1 MNAVS
6 FFASRA
12 RHHDEMAPPRR
23 GRSARDGATAGGGD
37 GVRSSDDAVVGRI
50 DALAAKC
57 DALAAENSALAA
69 KCDALAAEVRAL
81 KEVGASPSAGRKRAR
96 VEDPPSLEEEL
107 ATTTT
112 RLLELQNAVRGLEE
126 REAAREPLLERLAA
140 DAREPLLERL
150 AADARN
156 VFVGNVLPRLDDG
169 DLAVLATV
177 NRKMRDVVFESP
189 VGDVR
194 DVAAVRREL
203 AVVDNFV
210 GSVGR
215 LAWAKDQGGCPWE
228 PRTFTCIAKGGNV
241 EVARWAK
248 ERGCPLNVW
257 TCAYAAGGGHLEMLQ
272 WLRAV
277 GCPLDEWT
285 CAYAA
290 SGGHLEMLQW
300 ARANGAPLNEYTCTE
315 AARKGHLEV
324 LQWARANGCPWSEAP
339 CRLAASGGHLEVLQ
353 WARANGAPWNPK
365 DCEDAAYDHPHVL
378 QWIAGE
384 VEEGA

>member
-1 MNAVS
+1 
-6 FFASRA
+6 
-12 RHHDEMAPPRR
+12 MALPTP
-23 GRSARDGATAGGGD
+23 GRKSARVARVGATAGADAVG
-37 GVRSSDDAVVGRI
+37 SLDDAVSARI
-50 DALAAKC
+50 YALAS
-57 DALAAENSALAA
+57 ENS
-69 KCDALAAEVRAL
+69 ALAAEVRAL
-81 KEVGASPSAGRKRAR
+81 KAANADVAARAVGTSPSAGRKRAR
-96 VEDPPSLEEEL
+96 VEDPPSLGEAL
-107 ATTTT
+107 ITTTE
-112 RLLELQNAVRGLEE
+112 LLELRKAVRGLEE
-126 REAAREPLLERLAA
+126 REAAREPLLERLAV
-140 DAREPLLERL
+140 DAP
-150 AADARN
+150 D
-156 VFVGNVLPRLDDG
+156 VLNAHVLSRLDDG